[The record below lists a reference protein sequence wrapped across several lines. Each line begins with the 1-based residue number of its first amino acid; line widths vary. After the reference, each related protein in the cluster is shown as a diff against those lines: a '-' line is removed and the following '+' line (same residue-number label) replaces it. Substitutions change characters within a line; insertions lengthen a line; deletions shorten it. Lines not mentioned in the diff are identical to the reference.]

1 MHYCVHDVE
10 KPIMRCSGKLVVEKW
25 KNSYALS
32 FIFCTNS
39 ISMWVKYK
47 YWQVRYL
54 NFTFDHFWSNMYLC
68 LNSSNH
74 ISEKTLLLSLFYFC
88 FNNVCPFSFFF
99 FFLYFWLLISVG
111 ALEIAGRVNTTAYSS
126 SSSFPGGQK
135 CIQALKE
142 RKYLPNWKPHQEDC
156 FPAYQEKQP
165 CDFSL
170 RSVFR
175 SNLTRCGFESQ
186 LCCLP
191 VGWRRADYPDS

>member
-1 MHYCVHDVE
+1 MKELLCTFFYILYKLYLYVSKIQVLASTVFEFYFWSLLEQHVPMFKFF
-10 KPIMRCSGKLVVEKW
+10 KP
-25 KNSYALS
+25 
-32 FIFCTNS
+32 
-39 ISMWVKYK
+39 
-47 YWQVRYL
+47 
-54 NFTFDHFWSNMYLC
+54 HFWKDFITNPFLFLFQQC
-68 LNSSNH
+68 
-74 ISEKTLLLSLFYFC
+74 LSLLFL
-88 FNNVCPFSFFF
+88 SFFF
-99 FFLYFWLLISVG
+99 FFHYFWLLISIG